1 MALKGHNAKWF
12 YFIYR
17 GQKADSIP
25 SAQVALHVGRSILAL
40 DDILDLQTRI

>member
-1 MALKGHNAKWF
+1 MALKVPNAKWF

-17 GQKADSIP
+17 SQKADGIP
-25 SAQVALHVGRSILAL
+25 SAQVALHVGNGILAL